1 MFSNHEL
8 RSRIEDAWHVQPTC
22 TQCGQ
27 PTTLAVR
34 GDALWV
40 ECPTR
45 DQPRS
50 RLERL
55 LRIDFSSL
63 HTRRS
68 VADLGA
74 AA

>member
-8 RSRIEDAWHVQPTC
+8 RSRIEDAWRVQPTC

-27 PTTLAVR
+27 PTTVAVR

-40 ECPTR
+40 ECSTR
-45 DQPRS
+45 DQPRG
-50 RLERL
+50 RIERL